1 MNTKQKLD
9 TCLLTVPGRWDETYG
24 FLQVSEAAGALTDT
38 LWAFFW
44 WVWPLE
50 LLLTLY
56 WCVVCLY
63 NGKELTT
70 NDNQ

>member
-9 TCLLTVPGRWDETYG
+9 TCLLTVPGRWDETCG
-24 FLQVSEAAGALTDT
+24 FLLVSEAAGVLSDT
-38 LWAFFW
+38 LWALFW
-44 WVWPLE
+44 CVWPLE

-70 NDNQ
+70 NGNQ